1 MLTKFETKSN
11 RVKGLSF
18 HSKRPWILASLH
30 SGVIQLWDYR
40 MGTLIDRFDEH
51 EGPVR
56 GVHFHRSQ
64 PLFVSGALSQHRFI
78 ISWFLAWANITMNL
92 EHMYNPMVNLMSFW
106 ANWISTDSFEVTG
119 RCLVPFRLGPHKR
132 DVHCDV
138 LLMDVSYVLLEQLLQ
153 VDDTKMRHLLRDC
166 EGDDYKIKVWNY
178 KLHRC
183 LFTLLGH
190 LDYIRTVQFHHENPW
205 IVSASDDQTIRIW
218 NWQSRTCIS
227 VLTGHNHYVMCASFH
242 PKEDLVVS
250 ASLDQT
256 VRVWDIGALKKKTG
270 SPPDDMLRLS
280 QMNTDLFGGIDAVVK
295 YVLEGHDR
303 GVNWAAFHPTLPLIV
318 SGADDRQVKLWRM
331 NDTKAWEVD
340 TLRGHMNNVSCVM
353 FHAKQDIIVSNSE
366 DKSIR
371 VWDVTRRTGVQTFR
385 REHDRFWILA
395 AHPEMNLLAAGHDS
409 GMIVFKLERERPA
422 FSVSGDSLFYVK
434 DRFLRYYEFSS
445 QKDTQVAPIRRP
457 GSTSLNQS
465 PRTLS
470 YSPTEN
476 AILICS
482 DAEGGSYELYTI
494 PKDSISRGDNVPD
507 AKRGVGV
514 SAVFVARNRFSV
526 LDRSTNQVLIK
537 NLKNEVVKKSALP
550 IAADAIFYAG
560 TGNLL
565 CRAEDRVVIFD
576 LQQRLV
582 LGDLQ
587 TPFVKYV
594 VWSGDMENVALLSK
608 HAIIIASRKLVH
620 QCTLHET
627 IRVKSGAWDDNGV
640 FIYTTLNHIK
650 YCLPNGDSGIIR
662 TLDVPIYITKVSG
675 NTMFCLD
682 RDGKNK
688 PILIDPTEYIFKLSL
703 LRKRYDHVMSMIRS
717 SQLCGQAVI
726 AYLQQKGFPEVA
738 LHFVKD
744 ERTRFNL
751 ALESGNIKIAVAS
764 ATAIDEKDHWYRLGV
779 EALRQG
785 NAGIV
790 EYAYQKTKNF
800 ERLSFLYLVTGNT
813 DKLSK
818 MLKIAEVKNDVMGQF
833 HNALYLGDVRERIK
847 ILENVGHLPLAYIT
861 ASVHGLQDIAERL
874 AAELGDNV
882 PSLPEGKVPTLL
894 VPPTPVMC
902 GGDWPLLRVM
912 KGIFE
917 GGLDNIGRDA
927 AVEED
932 EAAAGGDWG
941 EDLDIIDVDGLQNG
955 DVPAI
960 IEDGEAAEENEEE
973 GGWDLEDLELPPE
986 ADTPKASANA
996 RSSVF
1001 VAPTPGMPV
1010 SQIWTQRSS
1019 LAAEH
1024 AAAGNFDTAMRLL
1037 NRQLGIKNFAPLKSM
1052 FLDLQTGCLSYLRAF
1067 SSAPAISLA
1076 VERGWTESA
1085 TPNVRGPPAL
1095 VYNFSQLE
1103 EKLKAGYRATTSG
1116 KFTEAL
1122 RLFLVILH
1130 TIPLIVVESRREVDE
1145 VKELIIIVKEY
1156 VLGLQMEL
1164 KRREI
1169 KDNLVRQQELAAY
1182 FTHCNIQLP
1191 HLRLALLNA
1200 MTVCYKAKN
1209 LATAANFA
1217 RRLLETNPTIETHAK
1232 TARQV
1237 LQAAERNMSDV
1248 SQLNYDFRNPFVTCG
1263 ATYVP
1268 IYRGQKDVSCP
1279 YCSSRFVPSQEGQIC
1294 NVCDL
1299 AVVGADASGLL
1310 CSPSQIR

>member
-51 EGPVR
+51 DGPVR
-56 GVHFHRSQ
+56 GVHFHKSQ
-64 PLFVSGALSQHRFI
+64 PLFVSG
-78 ISWFLAWANITMNL
+78 
-92 EHMYNPMVNLMSFW
+92 
-106 ANWISTDSFEVTG
+106 
-119 RCLVPFRLGPHKR
+119 
-132 DVHCDV
+132 
-138 LLMDVSYVLLEQLLQ
+138 
-153 VDDTKMRHLLRDC
+153 
-166 EGDDYKIKVWNY
+166 GDDYKIKVWNY

-190 LDYIRTVQFHHENPW
+190 LDYIRSVQFHHENPW

-256 VRVWDIGALKKKTG
+256 VRVWDIGSLKRKTV
-270 SPPDDMLRLS
+270 SPADDILRLS
-280 QMNTDLFGGIDAVVK
+280 QMNTDLFGGVDAVVK

-371 VWDVTRRTGVQTFR
+371 VWDVTKRTGLQTFR

-395 AHPEMNLLAAGHDS
+395 SHPEMNLLAAGHDS

-422 FSVSGDSLFYVK
+422 FTVSGDSLFYTK
-434 DRFLRYYEFSS
+434 DRFLRFFEFSTK
-445 QKDTQVAPIRRP
+445 KDTQMIPIRRP
-457 GSTSLNQS
+457 GMTSLNQS

-476 AILICS
+476 AVLVCS
-482 DAEGGSYELYTI
+482 DVDGGSYELYVI
-494 PKDSISRGDNVPD
+494 PKDSISRGDTFQE
-507 AKRGVGV
+507 AKRGAGA
-514 SAVFVARNRFSV
+514 SAVFVARNRFAV
-526 LDRSTNQVLIK
+526 LEKSSNQVLVR
-537 NLKNEVVKKSALP
+537 NLKNEVVKKSGLP
-550 IAADAIFYAG
+550 MATDAIFYAG

-576 LQQRLV
+576 LQQRIV

-594 VWSGDMENVALLSK
+594 VWSNDMETVALLSK
-608 HAIIIASRKLVH
+608 HAIIIASKKLVH

-662 TLDVPIYITKVSG
+662 TLDVPIYITKVSSD
-675 NTMFCLD
+675 TIFCLD
-682 RDGKNK
+682 RDGKSRAFV
-688 PILIDPTEYIFKLSL
+688 IDATEYIFKLSL
-703 LRKRYDHVMSMIRS
+703 LRKRYDHVMSMIRN
-717 SQLCGQAVI
+717 SQLCGQAMI

-738 LHFVKD
+738 LHFVRD

-751 ALESGNIKIAVAS
+751 ALESGNIQIAVAS
-764 ATAIDEKDHWYRLGV
+764 AKEIDEKDHWYRLGV

-790 EYAYQKTKNF
+790 EYAYQRTKNF
-800 ERLSFLYLVTGNT
+800 ERLSFLYLITGNLE
-813 DKLSK
+813 KLSK
-818 MLKIAEVKNDVMGQF
+818 MLRIAEVKNDVMGQF
-833 HNALYLGDVRERIK
+833 HNALYLGDVQERVK
-847 ILENVGHLPLAYIT
+847 IMESAGHLPLAYIM
-861 ASVHGLQDIAERL
+861 AKVHGLQDIADRL
-874 AAELGDNV
+874 AKELGDNV
-882 PSLPEGKVPTLL
+882 PSVPEGKKPSLL
-894 VPPTPVMC
+894 MPPAPILC
-902 GGDWPLLRVM
+902 AGDWPLLRVM
-912 KGIFE
+912 KGILE
-917 GGLDNIGRDA
+917 GGLDNVGRGA
-927 AVEED
+927 AEED
-932 EAAAGGDWG
+932 EEADWG
-941 EDLDIIDVDGLQNG
+941 EELDLVDAEGLQNG
-955 DVPAI
+955 EVITILDDEEV
-960 IEDGEAAEENEEE
+960 AEENEE

-986 ADTPKASANA
+986 ADTPRASVST

-1001 VAPTPGMPV
+1001 VAPSPGMPV

-1037 NRQLGIKNFAPLKSM
+1037 NRQLGIRNFAPLKSM
-1052 FLDLQTGCLSYLRAF
+1052 FLDLHSGSHTYLRTFA
-1067 SSAPAISLA
+1067 SLPVISLA
-1076 VERGWTESA
+1076 VERGWNESA
-1085 TPNVRGPPAL
+1085 SPNVRGPPAL
-1095 VYNFSQLE
+1095 VFSFTQLD
-1103 EKLKAGYRATTSG
+1103 EKVNAGYKATTAG
-1116 KFTEAL
+1116 KFSEAL
-1122 RLFLVILH
+1122 RIFLSILH
-1130 TIPLIVVESRREVDE
+1130 TVPLIVVDSRKEVDE
-1145 VKELIIIVKEY
+1145 VKELIVIVKEY

-1164 KRREI
+1164 NRKEI
-1169 KDNLVRQQELAAY
+1169 QDPVRQMELAAY
-1182 FTHCNIQLP
+1182 FTHCNLQKP
-1191 HLRLALLNA
+1191 HLRLALLSA
-1200 MTVCYKAKN
+1200 MRVCYKHKN

-1217 RRLLETNPTIETHAK
+1217 RRFLETNPTVENQSK

-1237 LQAAERNMSDV
+1237 LQAAEKNMTDASE
-1248 SQLNYDFRNPFVTCG
+1248 LNYDFRNPFVICG

-1279 YCSSRFVPSQEGQIC
+1279 YCTSRFVPSQEGQMCTI
-1294 NVCDL
+1294 CDL

-1310 CSPSQIR
+1310 CSPTQMR

>member
-51 EGPVR
+51 DGPVR
-56 GVHFHRSQ
+56 GVHFHKSQ
-64 PLFVSGALSQHRFI
+64 PLFVSGGAGIVELSFAFICALLYCQNDWKCI
-78 ISWFLAWANITMNL
+78 VYVALFLVEI
-92 EHMYNPMVNLMSFW
+92 
-106 ANWISTDSFEVTG
+106 
-119 RCLVPFRLGPHKR
+119 LVSDWRIL
-132 DVHCDV
+132 
-138 LLMDVSYVLLEQLLQ
+138 
-153 VDDTKMRHLLRDC
+153 
-166 EGDDYKIKVWNY
+166 GDDYKIKVWNY
-178 KLHRC
+178 KMHRC

-190 LDYIRTVQFHHENPW
+190 LDYIRTVQFHHEYPW

-256 VRVWDIGALKKKTG
+256 VRVWDIGALRKKTV
-270 SPPDDMLRLS
+270 SPADDILRLS
-280 QMNTDLFGGIDAVVK
+280 QMNTDLFGGVDAVVK

-303 GVNWAAFHPTLPLIV
+303 GVNWAAFHPNLPLIV

-371 VWDVTRRTGVQTFR
+371 VWDVTKRTGVQTFR

-395 AHPEMNLLAAGHDS
+395 SHPEMNLLAAGHDS

-422 FSVSGDSLFYVK
+422 FAVSGDSLFYAK
-434 DRFLRYYEFSS
+434 DRFLRFFEFST
-445 QKDTQVAPIRRP
+445 QRETQVIPIRRP
-457 GSTSLNQS
+457 GTTSLNQS

-476 AILICS
+476 AVLICS
-482 DAEGGSYELYTI
+482 DVDGGSYELYVI
-494 PKDSISRGDNVPD
+494 PKDSIGRGDTVQE
-507 AKRGVGV
+507 AKRGAGV
-514 SAVFVARNRFSV
+514 SAIFVARNRFAV
-526 LDRSTNQVLIK
+526 LDKSSNQVLVK
-537 NLKNEVVKKSALP
+537 NLKNEVVKKSGLP
-550 IAADAIFYAG
+550 IATDAIFYAG

-594 VWSGDMENVALLSK
+594 VWSNDMESIALLSK
-608 HAIIIASRKLVH
+608 HAIIIASKKLVH

-675 NTMFCLD
+675 NTIFCLD
-682 RDGKNK
+682 RDGKNRT
-688 PILIDPTEYIFKLSL
+688 IVIDATEYIFKLSL
-703 LRKRYDHVMSMIRS
+703 LRKRYDNVMSMIRN
-717 SQLCGQAVI
+717 SQLCGQAMI

-751 ALESGNIKIAVAS
+751 ALESGNIQIAVAS
-764 ATAIDEKDHWYRLGV
+764 AKEIDEKDHWYRLGV

-790 EYAYQKTKNF
+790 EYAYQRTKNF
-800 ERLSFLYLVTGNT
+800 ERLSFLYLITGNLE
-813 DKLSK
+813 KLSK

-833 HNALYLGDVRERIK
+833 HNALYLGDVQERVK
-847 ILENVGHLPLAYIT
+847 ILENAGHLPLAYIT
-861 ASVHGLQDIAERL
+861 AKVHGLEDLAERL

-882 PSLPEGKVPTLL
+882 PSVPEDKVPSLL
-894 VPPTPVMC
+894 MPPSPVMC
-902 GGDWPLLRVM
+902 GSDWPLLRVM

-917 GGLDNIGRDA
+917 GGLDNMGRA
-927 AVEED
+927 GAEEY
-932 EAAAGGDWG
+932 EEVGEGDWVNELEMVV
-941 EDLDIIDVDGLQNG
+941 EDGSQNG
-955 DVPAI
+955 DVTAI
-960 IEDGEAAEENEEE
+960 LEDGEGAEENDE
-973 GGWDLEDLELPPE
+973 GGWDLEDLELPLRQ
-986 ADTPKASANA
+986 THL
-996 RSSVF
+996 
-1001 VAPTPGMPV
+1001 GLL
-1010 SQIWTQRSS
+1010 S
-1019 LAAEH
+1019 LLALQFLWH
-1024 AAAGNFDTAMRLL
+1024 QLL
-1037 NRQLGIKNFAPLKSM
+1037 VCLQLGIRNFIPLRSM
-1052 FLDLQTGCLSYLRAF
+1052 FLDLHSGSHSYLRAF
-1067 SSAPAISLA
+1067 SSTPVISLA
-1076 VERGWTESA
+1076 VERGWNESA
-1085 TPNVRGPPAL
+1085 SPNVRGPPAL
-1095 VYNFSQLE
+1095 VFNFSQLE
-1103 EKLKAGYRATTSG
+1103 EKLKAGYKATTTG

-1122 RLFLVILH
+1122 RLFLSILH

-1145 VKELIIIVKEY
+1145 VKELNVIVKEY

-1164 KRREI
+1164 KRREM
-1169 KDNLVRQQELAAY
+1169 KDNPVRQQELAAY
-1182 FTHCNIQLP
+1182 FTHCNLQMP

-1200 MTVCYKAKN
+1200 MTVCFKAKN

-1217 RRLLETNPTIETHAK
+1217 RRLLETNPTLENQAK
-1232 TARQV
+1232 TSRQV
-1237 LQAAERNMSDV
+1237 LQAAERNMTDASE
-1248 SQLNYDFRNPFVTCG
+1248 LNYDFRNPFVTCG

-1279 YCSSRFVPSQEGQIC
+1279 YCSSRFVPSQEGKLC
-1294 NVCDL
+1294 TVCDL

>member
-40 MGTLIDRFDEH
+40 MGTLIDKFDEH
-51 EGPVR
+51 DGPVR
-56 GVHFHRSQ
+56 GVCFHKSQ
-64 PLFVSGALSQHRFI
+64 PLFVSG
-78 ISWFLAWANITMNL
+78 
-92 EHMYNPMVNLMSFW
+92 
-106 ANWISTDSFEVTG
+106 
-119 RCLVPFRLGPHKR
+119 
-132 DVHCDV
+132 
-138 LLMDVSYVLLEQLLQ
+138 
-153 VDDTKMRHLLRDC
+153 
-166 EGDDYKIKVWNY
+166 GDDYKIKVWNY

-190 LDYIRTVQFHHENPW
+190 LDYIRTVQFHHEYPW

-218 NWQSRTCIS
+218 NWQSRACVA

-250 ASLDQT
+250 ASLDQS
-256 VRVWDIGALKKKTG
+256 VRVWDIGALRKKTV
-270 SPPDDMLRLS
+270 SPADDILRLS
-280 QMNTDLFGGIDAVVK
+280 QMNTDLFGGVDAVVK

-353 FHAKQDIIVSNSE
+353 FHSKQDLIVSNSE

-371 VWDVTRRTGVQTFR
+371 VWDVTKRTGVQTFR

-395 AHPEMNLLAAGHDS
+395 SHPEMNLLAAGHDS

-422 FSVSGDSLFYVK
+422 FSVSGDSMFYAK
-434 DRFLRYYEFSS
+434 DRFLRFYEFST
-445 QKDTQVAPIRRP
+445 QKDTQVIPIRRP
-457 GSTSLNQS
+457 GSNSLNQG

-476 AILICS
+476 AVLICF
-482 DAEGGSYELYTI
+482 DVDGGSYELYAI
-494 PKDSISRGDNVPD
+494 PKDSLGRVDTVPE
-507 AKRGVGV
+507 AKRGIGG
-514 SAVFVARNRFSV
+514 SAVFVARNRFTV
-526 LDRSTNQVLIK
+526 LDKTNNQVLVK
-537 NLKNEVVKKSALP
+537 NLKNEIVKKSGLP
-550 IAADAIFYAG
+550 IVADAIFYAG

-576 LQQRLV
+576 LQQRIV

-594 VWSGDMENVALLSK
+594 VWSNDMECVALLSK
-608 HAIIIASRKLVH
+608 HAIVIASKKLVH
-620 QCTLHET
+620 RYTFHET
-627 IRVKSGAWDDNGV
+627 IRVKSGGWDDNGV

-662 TLDVPIYITKVSG
+662 TLDVPIYITKVAG
-675 NTMFCLD
+675 NKIFGLD

-688 PILIDPTEYIFKLSL
+688 EIIIDATEYIFKLSL
-703 LRKRYDHVMSMIRS
+703 MKKKYDHVMGMIRN
-717 SQLCGQAVI
+717 SQLCGQAMI

-751 ALESGNIKIAVAS
+751 ALDSGNIQIAVAS
-764 ATAIDEKDHWYRLGV
+764 AKEIDEKDHWYRLGV

-790 EYAYQKTKNF
+790 EYAYQRTKNF
-800 ERLSFLYLVTGNT
+800 ERLSFLYLITGNME
-813 DKLSK
+813 KLSK
-818 MLKIAEVKNDVMGQF
+818 MLKIAEVKNNVMGQF
-833 HNALYLGDVRERIK
+833 HNALYLGDAQERVR
-847 ILENVGHLPLAYIT
+847 ILENAGHLPLAYIA
-861 ASVHGLQDIAERL
+861 ASVHGLQDVAQRL
-874 AAELGDNV
+874 AAELGDNIPGLPKGKV
-882 PSLPEGKVPTLL
+882 PSLLM
-894 VPPTPVMC
+894 PPAPVLS

-912 KGIFE
+912 RGIFD
-917 GGLDNIGRDA
+917 GGLDNIGKSAPD
-927 AVEED
+927 ED
-932 EAAAGGDWG
+932 EEGADADADADWG
-941 EDLDIIDVDGLQNG
+941 EELDIADVDGIENG
-955 DVPAI
+955 DIGAVL
-960 IEDGEAAEENEEE
+960 EGGEVVEENEEE

-986 ADTPKASANA
+986 SDTPKASINS

-1001 VAPTPGMPV
+1001 MAPTPGMPV
-1010 SQIWTQRSS
+1010 SQIWTQKSS

-1037 NRQLGIKNFAPLKSM
+1037 NRQLGIRNFVPLKSM
-1052 FLDLQTGCLSYLRAF
+1052 FLDLSTGSHSYIRAF
-1067 SSAPAISLA
+1067 SSTPVLSVA
-1076 VERGWTESA
+1076 VERGWSESA
-1085 TPNVRGPPAL
+1085 SPNVRGPPAL
-1095 VYNFSQLE
+1095 IFKFSQLE
-1103 EKLKAGYRATTSG
+1103 EKLKAGYKATTAG

-1122 RLFLVILH
+1122 RLFLGILH

-1164 KRREI
+1164 KRREL
-1169 KDNLVRQQELAAY
+1169 KDNPIRQQELAAY
-1182 FTHCNIQLP
+1182 FTHCNLQMP

-1209 LATAANFA
+1209 LSTAGNFA
-1217 RRLLETNPTIETHAK
+1217 RRLLETNPTIENQAK

-1237 LQAAERNMSDV
+1237 LQASEKNMKDV
-1248 SQLNYDFRNPFVTCG
+1248 SQLNYDFRNPFVICG

-1279 YCSSRFVPSQEGQIC
+1279 YCSSRFVPSQEGQLC
-1294 NVCDL
+1294 TVCDL
-1299 AVVGADASGLL
+1299 AVIGVDASGLL

>member
-51 EGPVR
+51 DGPVR
-56 GVHFHRSQ
+56 GVHFHKSQ
-64 PLFVSGALSQHRFI
+64 PLFVSG
-78 ISWFLAWANITMNL
+78 
-92 EHMYNPMVNLMSFW
+92 
-106 ANWISTDSFEVTG
+106 
-119 RCLVPFRLGPHKR
+119 
-132 DVHCDV
+132 
-138 LLMDVSYVLLEQLLQ
+138 
-153 VDDTKMRHLLRDC
+153 
-166 EGDDYKIKVWNY
+166 GDDYKIKVWNY

-190 LDYIRTVQFHHENPW
+190 LDYIRTVQFHHEHPW

-227 VLTGHNHYVMCASFH
+227 VLTGHNHYVMCAIFH
-242 PKEDLVVS
+242 PKDDLVVS

-256 VRVWDIGALKKKTG
+256 VRVWDISALRKKTA
-270 SPPDDMLRLS
+270 SPADDILRLS
-280 QMNTDLFGGIDAVVK
+280 QMNTDFFGGVDAVVK

-303 GVNWAAFHPTLPLIV
+303 GVNWAAFHPSLPLIV

-340 TLRGHMNNVSCVM
+340 TLRGHMNNVSCVL

-371 VWDVTRRTGVQTFR
+371 VWDATKRTAIQTFR

-395 AHPEMNLLAAGHDS
+395 SHPEMNLLAAGHDS
-409 GMIVFKLERERPA
+409 GVIVFKLERERPA
-422 FSVSGDSLFYVK
+422 FSVSGDSMFYVK
-434 DRFLRYYEFSS
+434 DRFLRFYEFAT
-445 QKDTQVAPIRRP
+445 QRETQVIPIRRP

-482 DAEGGSYELYTI
+482 DVEGGSYELYVV
-494 PKDSISRGDNVPD
+494 PKDSISRGDTVQE
-507 AKRGVGV
+507 AKRGIGG
-514 SAVFVARNRFSV
+514 SAIFVARNRFAV
-526 LDRSTNQVLIK
+526 LDRTNNQVLVK
-537 NLKNEVVKKSALP
+537 NLKNETVKKSVLP

-565 CRAEDRVVIFD
+565 CRAEDKVVIFD
-576 LQQRLV
+576 LQQRIV

-587 TPFVKYV
+587 TPFVKYI
-594 VWSGDMENVALLSK
+594 VWSSDMESVALLSK
-608 HAIIIASRKLVH
+608 HSIVIANKKLVH

-627 IRVKSGAWDDNGV
+627 IRVKSGGWDDNGV

-650 YCLPNGDSGIIR
+650 YCLPNGDSGIIK
-662 TLDVPIYITKVSG
+662 TLDVPIYITKVCG
-675 NTMFCLD
+675 NKIFCLD
-682 RDGKNK
+682 RDGKNRV
-688 PILIDPTEYIFKLSL
+688 IVVDAAEYIFKLSL
-703 LRKRYDHVMSMIRS
+703 SRKKYEDVMRMIRN

-744 ERTRFNL
+744 ERTRFSL
-751 ALESGNIKIAVAS
+751 ALESGNIQTAVA
-764 ATAIDEKDHWYRLGV
+764 AAKEIDEKDHWYRLGV

-790 EYAYQKTKNF
+790 EYAYQRTKNF
-800 ERLSFLYLVTGNT
+800 ERLSFLYLITGNT
-813 DKLSK
+813 EKLSK

-833 HNALYLGDVRERIK
+833 HNALYLGDVQERVK
-847 ILENVGHLPLAYIT
+847 ILENAGHLPLAYIT
-861 ASVHGLQDIAERL
+861 ASVHGLHEVADKL
-874 AAELGDNV
+874 ATALGDKVPALPNNKA
-882 PSLPEGKVPTLL
+882 PSLLM
-894 VPPTPVMC
+894 PPTPIVS

-912 KGIFE
+912 RGAFE
-917 GGLDNIGRDA
+917 AGLDNVGKGA
-927 AVEED
+927 PEEEEEVPD
-932 EAAAGGDWG
+932 GNWG
-941 EDLDIIDVDGLQNG
+941 EELDMVDVEGVDNEESVVVLH
-955 DVPAI
+955 D
-960 IEDGEAAEENEEE
+960 EEAAEENED
-973 GGWDLEDLELPPE
+973 GGWDLEDLDLPPE
-986 ADTPKASANA
+986 MDTPKASSANS
-996 RSSVF
+996 RVF
-1001 VAPTPGMPV
+1001 VAPTPGIAV

-1024 AAAGNFDTAMRLL
+1024 AAAGNFDIAMRLL
-1037 NRQLGIKNFAPLKSM
+1037 SRQLGIRNFGPLKSG
-1052 FLDLQTGCLSYLRAF
+1052 FLDLYNGSHSYIRALTSAAVLSVAL
-1067 SSAPAISLA
+1067 
-1076 VERGWTESA
+1076 ERGWTESSS
-1085 TPNVRGPPAL
+1085 PNVRGPPAL
-1095 VYNFSQLE
+1095 VFTFSGLE
-1103 EKLKAGYRATTSG
+1103 EKLKDGYKATTAG

-1122 RLFLVILH
+1122 RLFLTILH

-1145 VKELIIIVKEY
+1145 VKELIVIVKEY

-1164 KRREI
+1164 KRKEL
-1169 KDNLVRQQELAAY
+1169 KDDPVRQQELAAY
-1182 FTHCNIQLP
+1182 FTHCNLQLP
-1191 HLRLALLNA
+1191 HLRLALQNA
-1200 MTVCYKAKN
+1200 MTVCFRAKN
-1209 LATAANFA
+1209 LNTAGNFA
-1217 RRLLETNPTIETHAK
+1217 RRLLDTNPTNEKQATM
-1232 TARQV
+1232 ARQV
-1237 LQAAERNMSDV
+1237 LQAAEKNMKDA
-1248 SQLNYDFRNPFVTCG
+1248 SQLNYDFRNPFVICG

-1279 YCSSRFVPSQEGQIC
+1279 YCSSRFVPSLDGQLC
-1294 NVCDL
+1294 TVCDL
-1299 AVVGADASGLL
+1299 AAIGSDASGLL
-1310 CSPSQIR
+1310 CSPSQVR

>member
-18 HSKRPWILASLH
+18 HSKRPWVLASLH

-51 EGPVR
+51 DGPVR
-56 GVHFHRSQ
+56 GVHFHKSQ
-64 PLFVSGALSQHRFI
+64 PLFVSG
-78 ISWFLAWANITMNL
+78 
-92 EHMYNPMVNLMSFW
+92 
-106 ANWISTDSFEVTG
+106 
-119 RCLVPFRLGPHKR
+119 
-132 DVHCDV
+132 
-138 LLMDVSYVLLEQLLQ
+138 
-153 VDDTKMRHLLRDC
+153 
-166 EGDDYKIKVWNY
+166 GDDYKIKVWNY

-190 LDYIRTVQFHHENPW
+190 LDYIRTVQFHHEYPW

-256 VRVWDIGALKKKTG
+256 VRVWDTAALRKKTVT
-270 SPPDDMLRLS
+270 PADDILRLS
-280 QMNTDLFGGIDAVVK
+280 QLNGDLFGGVDAVVK

-371 VWDVTRRTGVQTFR
+371 VWDATKRTGLQTFR
-385 REHDRFWILA
+385 REQDRFWILA
-395 AHPEMNLLAAGHDS
+395 AHPEMNLLAAGHDT

-422 FSVSGDSLFYVK
+422 FAVSGDSLFYTK
-434 DRFLRYYEFSS
+434 DRFLRFFEYSS
-445 QKDTQVAPIRRP
+445 QKENQVIPIRRP
-457 GSTSLNQS
+457 GSASLNQS

-476 AILICS
+476 AVLLCS
-482 DAEGGSYELYTI
+482 DLDGGSYELYI
-494 PKDSISRGDNVPD
+494 IQKDSISRGDTVQD
-507 AKRGVGV
+507 AKRGAGG
-514 SAVFVARNRFSV
+514 SAVFIARNRFAV
-526 LDRSTNQVLIK
+526 LDKSSNQVLVK
-537 NLKNEVVKKSALP
+537 NLKNEVVKKGVLP
-550 IAADAIFYAG
+550 IATDAIYYAG
-560 TGNLL
+560 TGSLL

-582 LGDLQ
+582 LGDL
-587 TPFVKYV
+587 PAPVVKYV
-594 VWSGDMENVALLSK
+594 VWSNDMDTVALLSK
-608 HAIIIASRKLVH
+608 HAIIIANKKLVH

-640 FIYTTLNHIK
+640 FIYSTLNHMK
-650 YCLPNGDSGIIR
+650 YCLPNGDSGIIK
-662 TLDVPIYITKVSG
+662 TLDVPIYITKISG
-675 NTMFCLD
+675 NTIFCLD
-682 RDGKNK
+682 REGKNRA
-688 PILIDPTEYIFKLSL
+688 IVIDATEYMFKLSL
-703 LRKRYDHVMSMIRS
+703 LKKRYDHVMSMIRN
-717 SQLCGQAVI
+717 SQLCGQAMI

-751 ALESGNIKIAVAS
+751 ALESGNIQIAVAS
-764 ATAIDEKDHWYRLGV
+764 AKEIDEKDHWYRLGV

-790 EYAYQKTKNF
+790 EYAYQRTQNF
-800 ERLSFLYLVTGNT
+800 ERLSFLYLITGNIE
-813 DKLSK
+813 KLSK

-833 HNALYLGDVRERIK
+833 HNALYLGDIQERVK
-847 ILENVGHLPLAYIT
+847 ILETAGQIPLAYIT
-861 ASVHGLQDIAERL
+861 AKVHGLEDVAERL
-874 AAELGDNV
+874 AAELGDDV
-882 PSLPEGKVPTLL
+882 PYLPEGKVPSLL
-894 VPPTPVMC
+894 MPPTPITC
-902 GGDWPLLRVM
+902 SGDWPLLRVM

-917 GGLDNIGRDA
+917 GGL
-927 AVEED
+927 
-932 EAAAGGDWG
+932 
-941 EDLDIIDVDGLQNG
+941 
-955 DVPAI
+955 
-960 IEDGEAAEENEEE
+960 EN
-973 GGWDLEDLELPPE
+973 
-986 ADTPKASANA
+986 
-996 RSSVF
+996 
-1001 VAPTPGMPV
+1001 MH
-1010 SQIWTQRSS
+1010 I
-1019 LAAEH
+1019 
-1024 AAAGNFDTAMRLL
+1024 AAGNFDTAMRLL
-1037 NRQLGIKNFAPLKSM
+1037 HRQVGIKNFGPLKSM
-1052 FLDLQTGCLSYLRAF
+1052 FLDLHTGSQSYLRAL
-1067 SSAPAISLA
+1067 SATSVITLA
-1076 VERGWTESA
+1076 VEKWNESA
-1085 TPNVRGPPAL
+1085 SPNVRGAPSL
-1095 VYNFSQLE
+1095 VFSFTQLE
-1103 EKLKAGYRATTSG
+1103 EKLKAGYKSTTAG

-1122 RLFLVILH
+1122 KLFISILH
-1130 TIPLIVVESRREVDE
+1130 TIPLIVVETRREVDE

-1164 KRREI
+1164 KRREM
-1169 KDNLVRQQELAAY
+1169 KSSDPVRQQELAAY
-1182 FTHCNIQLP
+1182 FTHCNLQTP

-1200 MTVCYKAKN
+1200 MTVSYKAKN
-1209 LATAANFA
+1209 FATAANFA
-1217 RRLLETNPTIETHAK
+1217 RRLLETNPQVENHAK

-1237 LQAAERNMSDV
+1237 LQASEKNMTDAT
-1248 SQLNYDFRNPFVTCG
+1248 QLNYDYRNPFVVCG

-1279 YCSSRFVPSQEGQIC
+1279 YCSARFVPAQAGQIC
-1294 NVCDL
+1294 AVCDL
-1299 AVVGADASGLL
+1299 AVVGGDASGLI
-1310 CSPSQIR
+1310 CSSSQMR

>member
-51 EGPVR
+51 DGPVR
-56 GVHFHRSQ
+56 GVHFHKSQ
-64 PLFVSGALSQHRFI
+64 PLFVSG
-78 ISWFLAWANITMNL
+78 
-92 EHMYNPMVNLMSFW
+92 
-106 ANWISTDSFEVTG
+106 
-119 RCLVPFRLGPHKR
+119 
-132 DVHCDV
+132 
-138 LLMDVSYVLLEQLLQ
+138 
-153 VDDTKMRHLLRDC
+153 
-166 EGDDYKIKVWNY
+166 GDDYKIKVWNY
-178 KLHRC
+178 KMHRC

-190 LDYIRTVQFHHENPW
+190 LDYIRTVQFHHEFPW

-218 NWQSRTCIS
+218 NWQSRNCIS

-256 VRVWDIGALKKKTG
+256 VRVWDISSLKKKTA
-270 SPPDDMLRLS
+270 SPSPSDDLLRFS

-295 YVLEGHDR
+295 YVMEGHDR

-318 SGADDRQVKLWRM
+318 SGADDRQVKIWRM
-331 NDTKAWEVD
+331 NETKAWEVD

-353 FHAKQDIIVSNSE
+353 FHLKQDIIVSNSE

-371 VWDVTRRTGVQTFR
+371 VWDATKRTGLQTFR

-395 AHPEMNLLAAGHDS
+395 SHPEMNLLAAGHDS

-422 FSVSGDSLFYVK
+422 FAVSGDSVLYIRE
-434 DRFLRYYEFSS
+434 RFLRLYEIST
-445 QKDTQVAPIRRP
+445 QRDTQVLSIRRP
-457 GSTSLNQS
+457 GLNQS
-465 PRTLS
+465 PKTLS

-476 AILICS
+476 AVLLCS
-482 DAEGGSYELYTI
+482 DVDGGSYELYI
-494 PKDSISRGDNVPD
+494 ISKDGRVDMQD
-507 AKRGVGV
+507 AKKGAGG
-514 SAVFVARNRFSV
+514 SALFVARNRFAV
-526 LDRSTNQVLIK
+526 LDKSNNQVLLK
-537 NLKNEVVKKSALP
+537 NLKNELVKKSALP
-550 IAADAIFYAG
+550 IATDAIFYAG

-565 CRAEDRVVIFD
+565 CRAEDRLVIFD
-576 LQQRLV
+576 LQQRIV
-582 LGDLQ
+582 LGDIQ

-594 VWSGDMENVALLSK
+594 VRSNDMERVALLSK
-608 HAIIIASRKLVH
+608 HAIVIASNKLVH

-627 IRVKSGAWDDNGV
+627 IRVKSGGWDDNGV

-650 YCLPNGDSGIIR
+650 YCLPNGDNGIIK
-662 TLDVPIYITKVSG
+662 TLDVPIYITKISG
-675 NTMFCLD
+675 NTIFCLD
-682 RDGKNK
+682 RDGKSRA
-688 PILIDPTEYIFKLSL
+688 IVIDATEYLFKLSL
-703 LRKRYDHVMSMIRS
+703 LRKRYDLVMNMIRN
-717 SQLCGQAVI
+717 SQLCGQAMI

-751 ALESGNIKIAVAS
+751 ALEGGNIQIAVAS

-790 EYAYQKTKNF
+790 EYAYQRTKNL
-800 ERLSFLYLVTGNT
+800 ERLSFLYLITGNME
-813 DKLSK
+813 KLAK

-833 HNALYLGDVRERIK
+833 HNALYLGDVSERVK
-847 ILENVGHLPLAYIT
+847 ILENAGHLPLAYVT
-861 ASVHGLQDIAERL
+861 ASVHGLNDVAERL
-874 AAELGDNV
+874 ATELGNNI

-894 VPPTPVMC
+894 MPPSPILSA
-902 GGDWPLLRVM
+902 GDWPLLRVM
-912 KGIFE
+912 RGIFE
-917 GGLDNIGRDA
+917 GGLDNIGQDGID
-927 AVEED
+927 EED
-932 EAAAGGDWG
+932 EAADGDWV
-941 EDLDIIDVDGLQNG
+941 ERLDLGNEDGLQNG
-955 DVPAI
+955 DVTSI
-960 IEDGEAAEENEEE
+960 LEEDGDAAEEKEE
-973 GGWDLEDLELPPE
+973 GGWDLEDLELPPDL
-986 ADTPKASANA
+986 DTPKAAVNNLA
-996 RSSVF
+996 MVF
-1001 VAPTPGMPV
+1001 VAPTFGMPV
-1010 SQIWTQRSS
+1010 NQIWIQKSS
-1019 LAAEH
+1019 LAAEQ

-1037 NRQLGIKNFAPLKSM
+1037 NRQLGIKNFAPLKSL
-1052 FLDLQTGCLSYLRAF
+1052 FLDLHTGSHSYLHAF
-1067 SSAPAISLA
+1067 PSVPVVSLA
-1076 VERGWTESA
+1076 VERGWSESA
-1085 TPNVRGPPAL
+1085 SPNVRGPPAL
-1095 VYNFSQLE
+1095 VFNFSQLE

-1122 RLFLVILH
+1122 RLFTSILH
-1130 TIPLIVVESRREVDE
+1130 TIPVVVVESRREVDE
-1145 VKELIIIVKEY
+1145 VKELVIIVKEY

-1164 KRREI
+1164 KRREM
-1169 KDNLVRQQELAAY
+1169 KDNPVRQQELAAY
-1182 FTHCNIQLP
+1182 FTHCNLQMP

-1200 MTVCYKAKN
+1200 MTVCYKARN

-1217 RRLLETNPTIETHAK
+1217 RRLLETNPTIENQAK

-1237 LQAAERNMSDV
+1237 LTAAEKNTTDATE
-1248 SQLNYDFRNPFVTCG
+1248 LNYDFRNPFVICG

-1279 YCSSRFVPSQEGQIC
+1279 YCSSRFVPSQEGQLC
-1294 NVCDL
+1294 TVCDL

>member
-18 HSKRPWILASLH
+18 HCKRPWILASLH

-40 MGTLIDRFDEH
+40 IGTLIDRFDEH
-51 EGPVR
+51 DGPVR
-56 GVHFHRSQ
+56 GVHFHISQ
-64 PLFVSGALSQHRFI
+64 PLFVSG
-78 ISWFLAWANITMNL
+78 
-92 EHMYNPMVNLMSFW
+92 
-106 ANWISTDSFEVTG
+106 
-119 RCLVPFRLGPHKR
+119 
-132 DVHCDV
+132 
-138 LLMDVSYVLLEQLLQ
+138 
-153 VDDTKMRHLLRDC
+153 
-166 EGDDYKIKVWNY
+166 GDDYKIKVWNY
-178 KLHRC
+178 KTHRC

-190 LDYIRTVQFHHENPW
+190 LDYIRTVQFHHEHPW

-256 VRVWDIGALKKKTG
+256 VRVWDIGSLRKKTA
-270 SPPDDMLRLS
+270 SPADDILRLS
-280 QMNTDLFGGIDAVVK
+280 QMNTDLFGGVDAVVK

-331 NDTKAWEVD
+331 NDTRAWEVD

-353 FHAKQDIIVSNSE
+353 FHAKQDTIVSNSE

-371 VWDVTRRTGVQTFR
+371 VWDATKRTGIQTFR

-422 FSVSGDSLFYVK
+422 FSVSGDSMFYAK
-434 DRFLRYYEFSS
+434 DRFLRFYEFST
-445 QKDTQVAPIRRP
+445 QKDTQVIPIRRP

-465 PRTLS
+465 PKTLS

-476 AILICS
+476 AVLICS
-482 DAEGGSYELYTI
+482 DVDGGSYELYVI
-494 PKDSISRGDNVPD
+494 PKDSVGRSDYVQE
-507 AKRGVGV
+507 AKRGSGG
-514 SAVFVARNRFSV
+514 SAIFVARNRFAV
-526 LDRSTNQVLIK
+526 LDKSSNQVLVK
-537 NLKNEVVKKSALP
+537 NLKNEVIKKSGLP

-594 VWSGDMENVALLSK
+594 VWSNDMETVALLSK
-608 HAIIIASRKLVH
+608 HTIIIASKKLVH

-650 YCLPNGDSGIIR
+650 YCLPNGDNGIIR

-675 NTMFCLD
+675 NTIFCLE
-682 RDGKNK
+682 RDGKNR
-688 PILIDPTEYIFKLSL
+688 IVVIDSTEYMFKLSL
-703 LRKRYDHVMSMIRS
+703 IRKRYDHVMSMIRN
-717 SQLCGQAVI
+717 SQLCGQAII

-751 ALESGNIKIAVAS
+751 ALASGNIEIAVAS
-764 ATAIDEKDHWYRLGV
+764 AKVIDEKDHWYRLGV

-785 NAGIV
+785 NSAIV
-790 EYAYQKTKNF
+790 EYAYQRTKNF
-800 ERLSFLYLVTGNT
+800 ERLSFLYLITGNM

-833 HNALYLGDVRERIK
+833 HNALYLGDVQERVK

-861 ASVHGLQDIAERL
+861 ASVHGLQEIADRL
-874 AAELGDNV
+874 AAELEDNV
-882 PSLPEGKVPTLL
+882 PPLPEGKTPSLL
-894 VPPTPVMC
+894 MPPTPVMC
-902 GGDWPLLRVM
+902 GGDWPLLRVV

-917 GGLDNIGRDA
+917 GGLDNVGRGEVD
-927 AVEED
+927 EE
-932 EAAAGGDWG
+932 EAGDGYWG
-941 EDLDIIDVDGLQNG
+941 EELDMVNVDGLQNG
-955 DVPAI
+955 DVS
-960 IEDGEAAEENEEE
+960 ETSENGEVAEEEEE
-973 GGWDLEDLELPPE
+973 AGWDVEDLELPPE
-986 ADTPKASANA
+986 VDASRASVGA

-1010 SQIWTQRSS
+1010 NQIWTQRSS

-1037 NRQLGIKNFAPLKSM
+1037 SRQLGIRNFTPLKSM
-1052 FLDLQTGCLSYLRAF
+1052 FLDIHTGSHTYLRAF
-1067 SSAPAISLA
+1067 SSAPMLSLA
-1076 VERGWTESA
+1076 VERWWDLSA
-1085 TPNVRGPPAL
+1085 SPNVRGSPAL
-1095 VYNFSQLE
+1095 VFNFSRLE
-1103 EKLKAGYRATTSG
+1103 EKLKAGYTATKLG
-1116 KFTEAL
+1116 KFNDAL
-1122 RLFLVILH
+1122 RLFLSILH
-1130 TIPLIVVESRREVDE
+1130 IIPLVVVESRREVDE

-1164 KRREI
+1164 KRREL
-1169 KDNLVRQQELAAY
+1169 KDDPVRQQELAAY
-1182 FTHCNIQLP
+1182 FTHCNLQLP

-1200 MTVCYKAKN
+1200 MTICYKAKN
-1209 LATAANFA
+1209 FATAAHFA
-1217 RRLLETNPTIETHAK
+1217 RRLLETNPTIENQSK

-1237 LQAAERNMSDV
+1237 LQAAERNMTDT
-1248 SQLNYDFRNPFVTCG
+1248 SQLNYDFRNPFVICG

-1279 YCSSRFVPSQEGQIC
+1279 YCSSRFVPSQEGKLC
-1294 NVCDL
+1294 TVCDL

-1310 CSPSQIR
+1310 CSPPQIR